1 MNIYWDKDLNRSL
14 WPSEVLWQCYELACE
29 TKEEHSASNLKF
41 VIRNC
46 VVNESSRIAIWQAA
60 RMSTT
65 AAEGPNGYGMYT
77 NIDDGFFAM
86 LSSPNGASTLRMLI
100 DHKEQIK
107 YRTVKRIVVFGC
119 RDIEDVEDDRKSRT
133 YMLAL
138 SDPRKLS

>member
-1 MNIYWDKDLNRSL
+1 MNIYWDKDPNRSL
-14 WPSEVLWQCYELACE
+14 WPSEIFWQCYEFACK
-29 TKEEHSASNLKF
+29 TKEEHSTSNLKL

-65 AAEGPNGYGMYT
+65 AAEGPNGYRIYT
-77 NIDDGFFAM
+77 NIDDGFFAI
-86 LSSPNGASTLRMLI
+86 LGSPNGASTLRMLI

-107 YRTVKRIVVFGC
+107 YRTAKRIVVFGC
-119 RDIEDVEDDRKSRT
+119 RDIEDVEDDMKSRT

-138 SDPRKLS
+138 SDARKLS